1 MGIFP
6 KASFALGLFWNEKVS
21 FCRELLAVLTSRL
34 GNQRNEVLH
43 PMNVKGCSKD
53 QVSIMF
59 LWGLKV
65 LCNFKSKGVQQNY
78 KSNLWVR
85 NQRVGTL

>member
-1 MGIFP
+1 MGFFP

-21 FCRELLAVLTSRL
+21 FCKELLAALTSRL
-34 GNQRNEVLH
+34 GNQPTEVLH

-65 LCNFKSKGVQQNY
+65 LCNCKGEDV
-78 KSNLWVR
+78 
-85 NQRVGTL
+85 